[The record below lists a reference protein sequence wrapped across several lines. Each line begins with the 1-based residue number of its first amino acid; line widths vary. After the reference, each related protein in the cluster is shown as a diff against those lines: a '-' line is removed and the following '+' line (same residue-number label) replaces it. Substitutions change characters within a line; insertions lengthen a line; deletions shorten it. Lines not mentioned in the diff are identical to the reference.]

1 MRENRSRFK
10 TGLAICTP
18 YNIHIIVYNI
28 KLAIVLSRGDFIIDS
43 ILKHR
48 GDRQRRSTM
57 EFKVRW
63 LDYAPKH
70 VSCPHWTTDLL
81 PDQKPNA
88 IVDPERTLIKLCP
101 DWQRLSTWKCMMHF
115 PSLFFSLMG
124 LCLVKS
130 RVLVS
135 KSLTYSM
142 DLRFV
147 RSHRQ
152 KEEALCHTVNWRYR
166 LYVHLN
172 CITTM

>member
-81 PDQKPNA
+81 PETECDRWSRKDIDQTLP
-88 IVDPERTLIKLCP
+88 RLIKIKYLE
-101 DWQRLSTWKCMMHF
+101 MHDAF
-115 PSLFFSLMG
+115 PFSFFSLMG